1 LEIPL
6 CWAKDD
12 EQKIRVMMI
21 ERRILM
27 TSILCFFIKEIS
39 LTLYTI
45 YMKIVKVLIPVHFLD
60 TKIENSLTVLNK

>member
-1 LEIPL
+1 
-6 CWAKDD
+6 
-12 EQKIRVMMI
+12 
-21 ERRILM
+21 M